1 MPNEPIAIFISG
13 ISILIAIINTLY
25 TRDRIKKLTE
35 FQNENFNYNQDK
47 DKDDFILNFKDDLH
61 ELRLSMLE
69 LYTTESEIK
78 IEDKGHLL
86 YLLESKY
93 NKAIIIK
100 YLNNSIY
107 NRFMD
112 LKIKTDE
119 SLDKVIFKQNYSSIS
134 SSIKNIKIFLDSV
147 NNHINRNR

>member
-1 MPNEPIAIFISG
+1 MTNESIAILISV
-13 ISILIAIINTLY
+13 ISILIAVINTLY
-25 TRDRIKKLTE
+25 SRDRIKKLTK
-35 FQNENFNYNQDK
+35 FQNENFNYNQNK

-69 LYTTESEIK
+69 LYTTKSEINL
-78 IEDKGHLL
+78 ENKGHLL

-107 NRFMD
+107 ERFMI

-119 SLDKVIFKQNYSSIS
+119 SLDKVIFKQDYSSIS
-134 SSIKNIKIFLDSV
+134 LSIKNIKIFLDSV
-147 NNHINRNR
+147 NNHINNI

>member
-1 MPNEPIAIFISG
+1 MTNESIAILISV
-13 ISILIAIINTLY
+13 ISILIAVINTLY
-25 TRDRIKKLTE
+25 SRDRIKKLTK
-35 FQNENFNYNQDK
+35 FQNENFNYNQNK

-61 ELRLSMLE
+61 ELRFSMLE
-69 LYTTESEIK
+69 LYTTKSEIK
-78 IEDKGHLL
+78 LENKGHLL

-107 NRFMD
+107 ERFMI

-119 SLDKVIFKQNYSSIS
+119 SLDKVIFKQDYSSIS
-134 SSIKNIKIFLDSV
+134 LSIKNIKIFLDSV
-147 NNHINRNR
+147 NNHINNI